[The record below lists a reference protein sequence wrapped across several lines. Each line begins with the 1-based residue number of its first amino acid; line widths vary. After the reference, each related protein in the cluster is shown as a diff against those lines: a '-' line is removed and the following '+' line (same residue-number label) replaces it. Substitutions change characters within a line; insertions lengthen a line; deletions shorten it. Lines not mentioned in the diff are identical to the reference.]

1 LKHPV
6 LVNYHVRPICYP
18 QTSDSGVEELQ
29 LSDQSV
35 GTVSYGNRKYLVG
48 WGKDATGNLTD
59 NLHVTGLP
67 VVSPRACLENVQESL
82 AMQLQTRSTTYCAG
96 FTNGQL

>member
-35 GTVSYGNRKYLVG
+35 GTVVG